1 MTSSSSNQFSM
12 EYIEVENEEG
22 MRWRIDNNINGNF
35 DEWVSFSSPWFT
47 LNRQTIQVAV
57 RYQTQE
63 PGK

>member
-1 MTSSSSNQFSM
+1 M

-35 DEWVSFSSPWFT
+35 DEWVSYSSPWFT

-57 RYQTQE
+57 RYRPQE
-63 PGK
+63 PGM